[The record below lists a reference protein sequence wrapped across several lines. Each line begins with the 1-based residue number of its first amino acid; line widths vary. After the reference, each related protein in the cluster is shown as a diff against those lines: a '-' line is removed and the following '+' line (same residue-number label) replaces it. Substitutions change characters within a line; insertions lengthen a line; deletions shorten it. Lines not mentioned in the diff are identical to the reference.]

1 MRTFNDS
8 GMQKYILVIDLLMLI
23 NIRSCVSLV
32 NSMEC
37 NNTDYI
43 KNTTANL
50 IWQRS
55 NFTITYLLHNTSS
68 RIADDIMPPPF
79 SLITMEEVKEE
90 AGRSQFHLGT
100 VNQRPLLSM
109 KKLHC

>member
-8 GMQKYILVIDLLMLI
+8 DMQKYGLVIYLLMLI

-50 IWQRS
+50 LVYDHTVQLKHW
-55 NFTITYLLHNTSS
+55 
-68 RIADDIMPPPF
+68 F
-79 SLITMEEVKEE
+79 SEKNLVEHT
-90 AGRSQFHLGT
+90 
-100 VNQRPLLSM
+100 
-109 KKLHC
+109 

>member
-8 GMQKYILVIDLLMLI
+8 DMQKYGLVIDLLMLI

-50 IWQRS
+50 IGVD
-55 NFTITYLLHNTSS
+55 T
-68 RIADDIMPPPF
+68 
-79 SLITMEEVKEE
+79 
-90 AGRSQFHLGT
+90 
-100 VNQRPLLSM
+100 
-109 KKLHC
+109 